1 MKEFLEIV
9 VRQLVNHPELVSVAE
24 EESETSITLK
34 VSVADEDKGKV
45 IGKDGKDRESAPYH
59 HESCFEKR
67 TEVGLCRHCL
77 RKSFVFGRALDF
89 AE

>member
-9 VRQLVNHPELVSVAE
+9 VRQLVNHPELVSVEE

-45 IGKDGKDRESAPYH
+45 IGKDGKIAKALRTVTKSASRNVP
-59 HESCFEKR
+59 
-67 TEVGLCRHCL
+67 
-77 RKSFVFGRALDF
+77 KSVYVDIV
-89 AE
+89 

>member
-1 MKEFLEIV
+1 ME
-9 VRQLVNHPELVSVAE
+9 E

-45 IGKDGKDRESAPYH
+45 IGKDGKIA
-59 HESCFEKR
+59 KALR
-67 TEVGLCRHCL
+67 TVTKAASRNVPKSVYVDIVLM
-77 RKSFVFGRALDF
+77 KSFEIGRALDF

>member
-9 VRQLVNHPELVSVAE
+9 VRQLVNHPELVSVEE

-45 IGKDGKDRESAPYH
+45 IGKDGKDCKSAPYGY
-59 HESCFEKR
+59 ESCFQKC
-67 TEVGLCRHCL
+67 TEIGLC
-77 RKSFVFGRALDF
+77 
-89 AE
+89 